1 MPRRTQI
8 HSGVSLSLNA
18 HTQAIHSQR
27 GVSPAR
33 SMPTRKQST
42 ARGVSLCLAQCPDA
56 RNQQPEGCLS
66 RSLAINQPLPRSW
79 LGEGRYER
87 QTIARAVWSGQ
98 PLPVASARGS
108 GSLFP
113 AKKKK
118 SFQRSLKRSL
128 KRSRGRG
135 WGDFGASAT
144 TSTLDRPQAT
154 QRRGSPSLS
163 QLTHLFLP
171 TLSRSLGLERLVV
184 EDE

>member
-1 MPRRTQI
+1 MPRRTQ
-8 HSGVSLSLNA
+8 STAVCLC
-18 HTQAIHSQR
+18 
-27 GVSPAR
+27 R

-42 ARGVSLCLAQCPDA
+42 ARGVSLPLAQCPHA
-56 RNQQPEGCLS
+56 SNPQPEGCLS
-66 RSLAINQPLPRSW
+66 LSLNAQTHAINSQRGVSPARSRSTSPC
-79 LGEGRYER
+79 LE
-87 QTIARAVWSGQ
+87 A
-98 PLPVASARGS
+98 GS
-108 GSLFP
+108 GKGDMSVRPLRGRFGADSP
-113 AKKKK
+113 FQWPRPGAAGAFSRPKKKK

>member
-1 MPRRTQI
+1 MPRRTQ
-8 HSGVSLSLNA
+8 STAVCLC
-18 HTQAIHSQR
+18 
-27 GVSPAR
+27 R

-42 ARGVSLCLAQCPDA
+42 ARGVSLSLAQCPDA

-118 SFQRSLKRSL
+118 KFSKIFEEIFEEIAGAWLGRFWRFRDHLDTRSSASDAA
-128 KRSRGRG
+128 SRL
-135 WGDFGASAT
+135 AVA
-144 TSTLDRPQAT
+144 LAAH
-154 QRRGSPSLS
+154 SPLSPHSLS
-163 QLTHLFLP
+163 
-171 TLSRSLGLERLVV
+171 LSRSRAPSRRR
-184 EDE
+184 